1 MQLRLAESYPT
12 AYHGSKITP
21 EIFVWHSTDGGGKW
35 WLDKLFSGKTTNGG
49 SKITVHFGIYRDGDL
64 VQYAPWKRGEAVAC
78 WHAGQSMWQGR
89 ESCNFFSLGCEIQHS
104 PGEDFTPEQLESIET
119 LTRLVQTEYPT
130 MQHTTHKYV
139 SGALQGKTDPF
150 SPQWETQ
157 AWPIIQRTINNHQE
171 DDLTDEDRKLL
182 QEIKQSAV
190 ATSYR
195 ENIMLALLNNDLNKA
210 TELFDEALAAGI
222 NVEGYSRPQ

>member
-1 MQLRLAESYPT
+1 MQLRLCESYPT

-35 WLDKLFSGKTTNGG
+35 WLDQLFSGRTTNSGA
-49 SKITVHFGIYRDGDL
+49 KITVHFGIYKDGDL

-78 WHAGQSMWQGR
+78 WHAGKSMWQGK

-104 PGEDFTPEQLESIET
+104 PGKDFTPEQLDAIWY
-119 LTRLVQTEYPT
+119 LTRIVQAEYPT
-130 MQHTTHKYV
+130 MQHTTHKYI

-150 SPQWETQ
+150 SPQWESQ
-157 AWPIIQRTINNHQE
+157 AWPIIQRVINNQE

-182 QEIKQSAV
+182 QEIKQSTI

-195 ENIMLALLNNDLNKA
+195 ENIMLALLNNNLNKA